1 MLKITNT
8 SVFGI
13 HSAIEGMRF
22 PMDSESDSNELWE
35 QTWEIWNNCEEGENP
50 DASISETMYD
60 PQFMCFKIGERD
72 NALAQKLANA
82 GPDHGKFLRMIHVQ
96 CTIEAPAY
104 WIAEHDTYKVGTT
117 RNSSSFMHTGVK
129 NGFCIQQFD
138 TGLGNLPLDYLPEDR
153 KLIEAW
159 NAVVDNLNAL
169 AARYNQ
175 TKEEAYFQAIRKLLP
190 SGWLIKYKWDAN
202 YAVLR
207 NIYHQRRYHRLP
219 EWHEFCNWI
228 ETLPHSE
235 WITGEKK

>member
-8 SVFGI
+8 AVFGI

-22 PMDSESDSNELWE
+22 PMDSESDSKELWE
-35 QTWEIWNNCEEGENP
+35 QTWEIWNNREEGENP

-60 PQFMCFKIGERD
+60 SQFMCFK
-72 NALAQKLANA
+72 
-82 GPDHGKFLRMIHVQ
+82 
-96 CTIEAPAY
+96 
-104 WIAEHDTYKVGTT
+104 T

-129 NGFCIQQFD
+129 NGFSIQQFD
-138 TGLGNLPLDYLPEDR
+138 TGLGNLRLDYLPEDR

-190 SGWLIKYKWDAN
+190 SGWLIKHKWDAN

-207 NIYHQRRYHRLP
+207 NIYHQRKYHRLP
-219 EWHEFCNWI
+219 EWREFCSWI
-228 ETLPHSE
+228 EMLPHSE

>member
-1 MLKITNT
+1 MLKITDT
-8 SVFGI
+8 AILG
-13 HSAIEGMRF
+13 IEGALQGMRY
-22 PMDSESDSNELWE
+22 PMNSENDF
-35 QTWEIWNNCEEGENP
+35 GEK
-50 DASISETMYD
+50 DH
-60 PQFMCFKIGERD
+60 
-72 NALAQKLANA
+72 ALAQKLADA
-82 GPDHGKFLRMIHVQ
+82 GADHGKFLRMIHTQ

-104 WIAEHDTYKVGTT
+104 WVAEHDTYKVGTT

-190 SGWLIKYKWDAN
+190 SGWIIRYKWDAN

-207 NIYHQRRYHRLP
+207 NIYHQRKYHRLP
-219 EWHEFCNWI
+219 EWREFCSWI
-228 ETLPHSE
+228 EMLPYSE

>member
-1 MLKITNT
+1 MLKITDT
-8 SVFGI
+8 AILG
-13 HSAIEGMRF
+13 IEGALQGMRY
-22 PMDSESDSNELWE
+22 PMNSENDF
-35 QTWEIWNNCEEGENP
+35 GEK
-50 DASISETMYD
+50 DH
-60 PQFMCFKIGERD
+60 
-72 NALAQKLANA
+72 ALAQKLADA
-82 GPDHGKFLRMIHVQ
+82 GADHGKFLRMIHVQ

-190 SGWLIKYKWDAN
+190 SGWIIRYKWDAN

-207 NIYHQRRYHRLP
+207 NIYHQRKYHRLP
-219 EWHEFCNWI
+219 EWREFCSWI
-228 ETLPHSE
+228 EMLPYSE
-235 WITGEKK
+235 WITGEKVNP

>member
-1 MLKITNT
+1 MLKITDT
-8 SVFGI
+8 AILG
-13 HSAIEGMRF
+13 IEGALQGMRY
-22 PMDSESDSNELWE
+22 PMNSENDF
-35 QTWEIWNNCEEGENP
+35 GEK
-50 DASISETMYD
+50 DH
-60 PQFMCFKIGERD
+60 
-72 NALAQKLANA
+72 ALAQKLADA
-82 GPDHGKFLRMIHVQ
+82 GADHGKFLRMIHVQ

-228 ETLPHSE
+228 EMLPHSE

>member
-1 MLKITNT
+1 MLKITDT
-8 SVFGI
+8 AILG
-13 HSAIEGMRF
+13 IEGALQGMRY
-22 PMDSESDSNELWE
+22 PMNSEND
-35 QTWEIWNNCEEGENP
+35 
-50 DASISETMYD
+50 
-60 PQFMCFKIGERD
+60 FGERD
-72 NALAQKLANA
+72 NALAQKLSDA
-82 GPDHGKFLRMIHVQ
+82 GADHGKFLRMIHVQ

-104 WIAEHDTYKVGTT
+104 WVSEHDTYKVGTT

-207 NIYHQRRYHRLP
+207 NIYRQRRYHRLP

-228 ETLPHSE
+228 EMLPHSE